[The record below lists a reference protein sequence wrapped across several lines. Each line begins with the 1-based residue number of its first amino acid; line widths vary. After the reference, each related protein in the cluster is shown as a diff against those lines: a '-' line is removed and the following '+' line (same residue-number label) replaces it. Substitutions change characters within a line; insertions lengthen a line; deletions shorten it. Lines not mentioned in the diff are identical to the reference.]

1 MAKLFDISIFGDKA
15 LTRALDDLSD
25 KIQKQ
30 YMRKSLRAGTK
41 LVADVVRRNTPVLT
55 GRLRKGI
62 KVRAGKRSRGLI
74 GYFVLLPTR
83 AQLGIDPKAKWYYP
97 AVLEWGGIT
106 KTGRIIPA
114 LGFMR
119 RSLESSREPATAKVA
134 ETLWSLIRSGLP
146 TRRAAA

>member
-1 MAKLFDISIFGDKA
+1 MERLFDVSVFGDKA
-15 LTRALDDLSD
+15 LTRSLDDLSN

-41 LVADVVRRNTPVLT
+41 LVADIVRRNTPVLT
-55 GRLRKGI
+55 GRLRRGI
-62 KVRAGKRSRGLI
+62 KVRAGKRSRSRI

-83 AQLGIDPKAKWYYP
+83 AQLGIDPKSKWYYP

-106 KTGRIIPA
+106 KTGRVIPA

-119 RSLESSREPATAKVA
+119 RSLDASREPATNKVA
-134 ETLWSLIRSGLP
+134 QTLWTLIRTGLP